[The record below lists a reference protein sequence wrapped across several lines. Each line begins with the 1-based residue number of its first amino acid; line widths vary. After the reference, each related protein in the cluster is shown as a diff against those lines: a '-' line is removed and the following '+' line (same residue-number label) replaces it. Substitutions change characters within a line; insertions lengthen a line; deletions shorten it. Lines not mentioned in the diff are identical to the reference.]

1 MEAPLLHTVFWLDG
15 FVVGSI
21 CVFLQ
26 RERQMLVVRVSLE
39 FLLSPLEAFVEA
51 LFTLWTS
58 AQTDCKE
65 NTSIVYMSVSFSA
78 AM

>member
-1 MEAPLLHTVFWLDG
+1 
-15 FVVGSI
+15 
-21 CVFLQ
+21 
-26 RERQMLVVRVSLE
+26 MLVVRVSLE
-39 FLLSPLEAFVEA
+39 FLFSPLEAFVEA
-51 LFTLWTS
+51 LFTLRTS

>member
-15 FVVGSI
+15 FVVGSS

-26 RERQMLVVRVSLE
+26 RERQMLVVRVLFST
-39 FLLSPLEAFVEA
+39 LEAFVEA
-51 LFTLWTS
+51 LFTLRTS
-58 AQTDCKE
+58 PLTDCKE